1 MAGSIELAAVF
12 DRAVGDRLLAAEA
25 LVLSLPQLFRGL
37 LLDCDLACKASTRFF
52 VAVARLSSQGAGHEA
67 RARHAF
73 WTARAGGLTS
83 ALGAMSPRE
92 RTVFDAHL
100 AQCELSVKAVAPQE
114 LFEAVSRVVTEAG
127 APADRTVVSYPRP
140 TLAMDAGGPGWEGVA
155 FDREQHTLFIPG
167 ALAPPVGDEFA
178 VAVRLPRQDKPLEAR
193 ARVAQVRAPAQ
204 AGPGVPA
211 GFTLALLAPPPELE
225 QALHLHAKPGLAQR
239 AAPRYPVKAPV
250 KVTGAPLGKI
260 APARVPGPPVA
271 GGAVARA
278 AAPAAKA
285 SAGVP
290 PGPVG
295 KPGVA
300 ARPTAAP
307 RQAAPS
313 PTAAPTPT
321 PSPTVPAP
329 TPAPAPATARI
340 EYQSEQ
346 DLAADYVEN
355 LSQGG
360 AFVRTQ
366 SPPPVGTR
374 LTLEMKLP
382 GLVELTAPATVVFV
396 HDYGM
401 GVKFEL
407 DEAGQAK
414 LAAVIARISARPRRA
429 LVVDDDGLVR
439 RMLAEA
445 LQGRGFEVLTA
456 RDGEE
461 GLRVVAEELLT
472 LDLLV
477 TDVKMPGMGGEAFVR
492 TIREQGGESE
502 LAILVAAGGVD
513 AALERRMTLAG
524 ADAVVDKSVG
534 PELVAQAADAA
545 LEQKRLAGR

>member
-1 MAGSIELAAVF
+1 
-12 DRAVGDRLLAAEA
+12 
-25 LVLSLPQLFRGL
+25 
-37 LLDCDLACKASTRFF
+37 
-52 VAVARLSSQGAGHEA
+52 
-67 RARHAF
+67 
-73 WTARAGGLTS
+73 
-83 ALGAMSPRE
+83 
-92 RTVFDAHL
+92 
-100 AQCELSVKAVAPQE
+100 
-114 LFEAVSRVVTEAG
+114 
-127 APADRTVVSYPRP
+127 
-140 TLAMDAGGPGWEGVA
+140 
-155 FDREQHTLFIPG
+155 
-167 ALAPPVGDEFA
+167 
-178 VAVRLPRQDKPLEAR
+178 
-193 ARVAQVRAPAQ
+193 
-204 AGPGVPA
+204 
-211 GFTLALLAPPPELE
+211 
-225 QALHLHAKPGLAQR
+225 
-239 AAPRYPVKAPV
+239 
-250 KVTGAPLGKI
+250 
-260 APARVPGPPVA
+260 
-271 GGAVARA
+271 
-278 AAPAAKA
+278 
-285 SAGVP
+285 
-290 PGPVG
+290 
-295 KPGVA
+295 
-300 ARPTAAP
+300 
-307 RQAAPS
+307 
-313 PTAAPTPT
+313 
-321 PSPTVPAP
+321 VPAP